1 MAIKSQTKSILLK
14 MMRNFNLKLQLKF
27 KKQFLLGLLRH
38 KTIAKGKLIDK
49 AQLEILKMNKLLDR
63 VRKTKIL
70 CFLITNNQ

>member
-49 AQLEILKMNKLLDR
+49 AQLDR